1 MVEQGLT
8 SWKNNYFFA
17 HVTEKK
23 TFKHIVIV
31 GEQRHEHKKILLS
44 VTKILGLADG
54 LILLC

>member
-17 HVTEKK
+17 HVTEEK

-31 GEQRHEHKKILLS
+31 GEQRYEHKKILIS
-44 VTKILGLADG
+44 VTKSPGS
-54 LILLC
+54 C

>member
-23 TFKHIVIV
+23 TFTHIVIV
-31 GEQRHEHKKILLS
+31 GEQRYEHKKILLS

-54 LILLC
+54 YASE